1 MQLQVKA
8 QHATVPDSVHAY
20 AEKRLSKLSRRL
32 YEGTVVEVTFSREHN
47 PSIRDDH
54 VAEGVVFMKG
64 PNLVAREAAPTYE
77 AAVDRLV
84 DKLERQIERNRD
96 KRVLEPRRAAQ
107 RKREAGPGEEAAEAE
122 DEAALDPRRSSIVA
136 RSAAAISGD
145 SRSRRHRSRLRRVTT
160 RMGVVATTLAVRRPP
175 ERIAI
180 SPNTSPGPSAR
191 MTAPSCSTSAVP
203 SVIA

>member
-8 QHATVPDSVHAY
+8 QHATVPESVHAY

-54 VAEGVVFMKG
+54 VVEGVIFMKG

-84 DKLERQIERNRD
+84 DKLERQIERSRD

-107 RKREAGPGEEAAEAE
+107 RKRESESGEEAAA
-122 DEAALDPRRSSIVA
+122 
-136 RSAAAISGD
+136 
-145 SRSRRHRSRLRRVTT
+145 
-160 RMGVVATTLAVRRPP
+160 
-175 ERIAI
+175 
-180 SPNTSPGPSAR
+180 
-191 MTAPSCSTSAVP
+191 
-203 SVIA
+203 